1 MLWITCNTGRAY
13 HSAVL
18 DTLAN
23 WIPAVKSKG
32 KKVVIYGVKTP
43 LWRDHAVVQDLL
55 GRRILF
61 LSNHRACHRP

>member
-1 MLWITCNTGRAY
+1 MLWITCDVNRAC

-23 WIPAVKSKG
+23 WIPAARAKG

-55 GRRILF
+55 SKHTLF
-61 LSNHRACHRP
+61 LSNHRA